1 MGRDSL
7 LILIRSSTR
16 QKVYFTFRLLLVIAL
31 LSLVFI
37 QLSGLFKGYT
47 LSSGGWLK
55 DDNPSGNYLRVERIK
70 GSNQS
75 KTEKGQ
81 SKQGTEHKDFYDH
94 TR

>member
-1 MGRDSL
+1 M

-16 QKVYFTFRLLLVIAL
+16 QKIYFTFRLLLVIAL
-31 LSLVFI
+31 LSLVCI

-70 GSNQS
+70 GNSQS

-81 SKQGTEHKDFYDH
+81 PKHGTEHEDFYEQ

>member
-1 MGRDSL
+1 MGRDFLVDFNKVFYPPKSL
-7 LILIRSSTR
+7 LYISSFIN
-16 QKVYFTFRLLLVIAL
+16 YAL

-70 GSNQS
+70 GNSQS
-75 KTEKGQ
+75 KTEKSQ
-81 SKQGTEHKDFYDH
+81 PKQDTHHKDFYEEA
-94 TR
+94 R